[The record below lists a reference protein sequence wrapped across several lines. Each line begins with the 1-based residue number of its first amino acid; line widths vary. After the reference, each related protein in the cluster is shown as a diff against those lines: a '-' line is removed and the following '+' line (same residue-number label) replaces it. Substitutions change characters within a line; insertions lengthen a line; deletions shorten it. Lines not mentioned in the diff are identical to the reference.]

1 MSKRIIVEVEDDI
14 TPDDIVQALY
24 DHCIKRVSEPYEIL
38 ENVERSDGVP
48 RMSVKQ
54 RDKLWALC
62 GGYNV
67 PFREDDYST
76 PRTQGGGFGGPKGM
90 VEGWIGG
97 VAANPRGGSRT
108 IYVGVEEN
116 GRSHS

>member
-1 MSKRIIVEVEDDI
+1 MSKRFEIEVTDDTTADDI
-14 TPDDIVQALY
+14 LQALY
-24 DHCIKRVSEPYEIL
+24 DHSIIRISDPREIQ
-38 ENVERSDGVP
+38 EYVGRSDGTP
-48 RMSVKQ
+48 RMTVKQ
-54 RDKLWALC
+54 RDKLWQLC

-67 PFREDDYST
+67 PFREDDYTT

-90 VEGWIGG
+90 VEGWVGG
-97 VAANPRGGSRT
+97 KGAGT